1 MEIRDLLGDSYR
13 DGMSVEEIA
22 EALKGVTLPTDQ
34 TSEVERLRK
43 ALTAANSDAADW
55 KKKYRETQDET
66 SRTAAE
72 KEEEHK
78 QLLERVAALEAEKAV
93 ATYKATYV
101 AMGYDDQLAESTA
114 KAMQSG
120 DMAKVLENQR
130 KFQEATEQRIRS
142 ELMRRSGRPGGDD
155 SGDQKKEDEAVTRA
169 KQIAK
174 QRADADK
181 QSADILGQY
190 LR

>member
-1 MEIRDLLGDSYR
+1 MEIRDLLGESYR

-101 AMGYDDQLAESTA
+101 AMGYDDKLAESTA

-130 KFQEATEQRIRS
+130 KFQEATEQRIRA
-142 ELMRRSGRPGGDD
+142 ELMRHSGRPGGDD
-155 SGDQKKEDEAVTRA
+155 SGDSKQEDEAVARA
-169 KQIAK
+169 RQIAK
-174 QRADADK
+174 QRADAEK

>member
-1 MEIRDLLGDSYR
+1 MEIKDLLGDSYH

-34 TSEVERLRK
+34 TSEVEKLRK

-55 KKKYRETQDET
+55 KKKFRETQDET

-101 AMGYDDQLAESTA
+101 AMGYDEKLAESTA

-142 ELMRRSGRPGGDD
+142 ELMRHSGRPGGDD
-155 SGDQKKEDEAVTRA
+155 GGDHQEEDEAVTRA
-169 KQIAK
+169 REIAK
-174 QRADADK
+174 ARSQADK
-181 QSADILGQY
+181 ASADILGQY
-190 LR
+190 LK

>member
-78 QLLERVAALEAEKAV
+78 LLLERVAALEAEKAV

-101 AMGYDDQLAESTA
+101 AMGYDDKLAESTA

-142 ELMRRSGRPGGDD
+142 ELMRHSGRPGGDD
-155 SGDQKKEDEAVTRA
+155 GGDPKQEDEAVARA
-169 KQIAK
+169 RQIAK

>member
-1 MEIRDLLGDSYR
+1 MEIKDLLGDSYH

-34 TSEVERLRK
+34 TSEIEKLRK

-55 KKKYRETQDET
+55 KKKFRETQDET

-101 AMGYDDQLAESTA
+101 AMGYDEKLAESTA

-142 ELMRRSGRPGGDD
+142 ELMRHSGRPGGDD
-155 SGDQKKEDEAVTRA
+155 GGDQKKEDEAVTRA
-169 KQIAK
+169 KQIAQ
-174 QRADADK
+174 QRAAADK

>member
-1 MEIRDLLGDSYR
+1 MLGESYR

-101 AMGYDDQLAESTA
+101 AMGYDDKLAESTA

-142 ELMRRSGRPGGDD
+142 ELMRHSGRPGGDD
-155 SGDQKKEDEAVTRA
+155 GGDHKQEDEAVTRA

-174 QRADADK
+174 QRAEADK

>member
-1 MEIRDLLGDSYR
+1 MEIKDLLGDSYH

-34 TSEVERLRK
+34 TSEVEKLRK

-101 AMGYDDQLAESTA
+101 AMGYDEKLAESTA

-142 ELMRRSGRPGGDD
+142 ELMRKSGRPGGDD
-155 SGDQKKEDEAVTRA
+155 GGDRQEEDEAVVRA
-169 KQIAK
+169 KEIA
-174 QRADADK
+174 RARSQADK
-181 QSADILGQY
+181 ASADILGQY
-190 LR
+190 LK

>member
-1 MEIRDLLGDSYR
+1 MEIRDLLGESYR

-101 AMGYDDQLAESTA
+101 AMGYDDKLAESTA

-155 SGDQKKEDEAVTRA
+155 GGDHKEEDEAVTRA

-174 QRADADK
+174 QRAEADK

>member
-1 MEIRDLLGDSYR
+1 MEIKDLLGDSYH

-34 TSEVERLRK
+34 TSEVEKLRK

-101 AMGYDDQLAESTA
+101 AMGYDEKLAESTA

-142 ELMRRSGRPGGDD
+142 ELMRKSGRPGGDD
-155 SGDQKKEDEAVTRA
+155 GGDHQEEDEAVTRA
-169 KQIAK
+169 KEIA
-174 QRADADK
+174 RARSQADK
-181 QSADILGQY
+181 ASADILGQY
-190 LR
+190 LK

>member
-1 MEIRDLLGDSYR
+1 MEIRDLLGDSYH

-34 TSEVERLRK
+34 TTEVERLRK

-93 ATYKATYV
+93 ATYKATYI
-101 AMGYDDQLAESTA
+101 AMGYDDKLAESTA

-130 KFQEATEQRIRS
+130 KFQEATEQRIRA
-142 ELMRRSGRPGGDD
+142 ELMRHSGRPGGDD
-155 SGDQKKEDEAVTRA
+155 SGDSKQEDEAVARA
-169 KQIAK
+169 RQIAK
-174 QRADADK
+174 QRADAEK